1 MMIRKLV
8 ILTAAAALVACQ
20 GPAGKDGSNGAM
32 GETGDQGET
41 GIAGDSGND
50 GSDLAA
56 PEAAIAAV
64 APNVLLAGRST
75 TIRVVGYFTEWDE
88 TTTVNFSDSDG
99 NALDSVQAETVSVSP
114 VGLVVTVTVA
124 ADTALGA
131 VAMNIVDGDNTL
143 TYAPEG
149 AQVVVAATAVSSQR
163 ELRAGEDFDIML
175 EVAEYMRNP
184 SLNSENCVAMANVQM
199 ARYSQYK
206 FNVIGHIQ
214 AASALGDCSLSL
226 VQDAETDDEWV
237 SGAIVS
243 VVAPDVITFNE
254 GTLSGELTAERS
266 ERIIAISAAAGDVVS
281 VRHTVDA
288 DNGLDGTGSTISVF
302 LEGNLEPMA
311 VHHGGDSWL
320 EVANVEARELL
331 FVISESLDEG
341 DDPVSFN
348 LTTIVPNTTMTAL
361 QDGATQAQ
369 RLPANGDGVVEA
381 GRASWYT
388 ITNEASVW
396 ATIGLAASNEDA
408 LQSGMVLFV
417 NDTPIAI
424 GTTEWAGVLPAG
436 VTVLKVLDRDYD
448 AEDGVLEFALELGRT
463 VLLDLDENGAANGTL
478 TNGNNAMILVDAAA
492 GQVTH
497 VRASREGD
505 DAQPNV
511 SAIWRGASE
520 AVATGVGGVDVPSI
534 EGGALVLSISLEGDL
549 GEGVAFTINVT
560 NSEPMALD
568 LAGTD
573 GSAPENGGQWFVG
586 GSYGNLNLALTPGTA
601 DHLQTGLSVY
611 SATGAEL
618 AAVQANEVSVDA
630 LMGGFFVKVSDGE
643 FVADQDQTFS
653 LAGSITDPA
662 IDGCRDIST
671 PLSTDANED
680 MAWSVQGDFTD
691 APPMGYRDHKIVR
704 HMLTISEP
712 AILDTYLDTA
722 FDSRLVVLHGCITT
736 SWYGGPTLVAH
747 NDDGRDWN
755 GNSLGTDGGIN
766 NVTLPQGQYIIGVST
781 YSNWNTDGG
790 DFTLHYRLRS
800 PE

>member
-20 GPAGKDGSNGAM
+20 GPAGKDGINGAA
-32 GETGDQGET
+32 GEVGDLGET
-41 GIAGDSGND
+41 GIAGGNGSD

-56 PEAAIAAV
+56 PEAAVAAV
-64 APNVLLAGRST
+64 SPNVLLAGRST
-75 TIRVVGYFTEWDE
+75 TIRVVGYFTEWSE
-88 TTTVNFSDSDG
+88 TTTVNFSDSEG
-99 NALDSVQAETVSVSP
+99 NPLDSVQSETISVSP

-131 VAMNIVDGDNTL
+131 VAMNIVNGDNTL

-149 AQVVVAATAVSSQR
+149 AQVVVAATAVSDQR

-175 EVAEYMRNP
+175 EVSEYMRGP
-184 SLNSENCVAMANVQM
+184 ILNTENCVAMFDVEM

-206 FNVIGHIQ
+206 FNLRGSIHP
-214 AASALGDCSLSL
+214 ASALGDCALSL

-237 SGAIVS
+237 SAGIVTIT
-243 VVAPDVITFNE
+243 APDVITFNE
-254 GTLSGELTAERS
+254 GSLSGELTAERPY
-266 ERIIAISAAAGDVVS
+266 RTIAISAAAGDVVS
-281 VRHTVDA
+281 VRHTSDT
-288 DNGLDGTGSTISVF
+288 DNGLDGTGSDIYVF
-302 LEGNLEPMA
+302 LEGNLEEIGYLD
-311 VHHGGDSWL
+311 GGSGSWL

-331 FVISESLDEG
+331 FVVVEELEEG
-341 DDPVSFN
+341 DEAVSFN
-348 LTTIVPNTTMTAL
+348 LTAIVPNTAMTAL
-361 QDGATQAQ
+361 QDGATQTQ

-388 ITNEASVW
+388 ITNDAAVW
-396 ATIGLAASNEDA
+396 ATIGLAATNEDA

-417 NDTPIAI
+417 DDMLVAM

-436 VTVLKVLDRDYD
+436 VTVLKVLDRNHD

-463 VLLDLDENGAANGTL
+463 VLLDLDENGAASGTL
-478 TNGNNAMILVDAAA
+478 TTGNNAMILVNAEA

-497 VRASREGD
+497 VSANSEGNE
-505 DAQPNV
+505 AQPSV
-511 SAIWRGASE
+511 SAIWRGAAE

-534 EGGALVLSISLEGDL
+534 EGGALILSVSLDGDL
-549 GEGVAFTINVT
+549 GEGAAFTVNVT
-560 NSEPMALD
+560 SSEPMALD

-662 IDGCRDIST
+662 IDACRNEST
-671 PLSTDANED
+671 PLSTEANED
-680 MAWSVQGDFTD
+680 MTWSVEGDFTN
-691 APPMGYRDHKIVR
+691 ARSVGFSRYNLVPYI
-704 HMLTISEP
+704 LTISEP
-712 AILDTYLDTA
+712 TILDTYLDSD
-722 FDSRLVVLHGCITT
+722 FDSRLVVLHGCTTT
-736 SWYGGPTLVAH
+736 SFGGGENLVAH
-747 NDDGRDWN
+747 NDDGNDWN
-755 GNSLGTDGGIN
+755 DNDLGADGGIN
-766 NVTLPQGQYIIGVST
+766 DALLPAGQYIVGVAT
-781 YSNWNTDGG
+781 YSSWSDGG
-790 DFTLHYRLRS
+790 PYTLHYRLRS